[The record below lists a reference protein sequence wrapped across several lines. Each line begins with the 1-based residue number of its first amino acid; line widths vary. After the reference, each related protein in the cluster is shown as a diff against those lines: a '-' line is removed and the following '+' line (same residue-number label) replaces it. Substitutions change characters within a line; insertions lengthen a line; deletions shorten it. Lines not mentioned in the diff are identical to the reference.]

1 MDSFITTVTVI
12 VCASHLSFPQHLCI
26 VIYSENIQFS
36 QTISSITN
44 ALNGSG
50 VMQNHDREMRRQNKH
65 GVSV

>member
-1 MDSFITTVTVI
+1 MDSSLTTVIVI
-12 VCASHLSFPQHLCI
+12 VCASHLSFQHLCI

-36 QTISSITN
+36 QTIASITT
-44 ALNGSG
+44 AANGSG